1 MKKVT
6 FLLLHLNYGGLEKQV
21 TTLAN
26 SLADKYDVTLL
37 VLYDLLNSTS
47 FYHLD
52 ERIKVKF
59 IYSFGIIRGKELK
72 QNIFNLKIFLFIKN
86 VINDIKLLYTKYFG
100 LKRIINKLNTD
111 ILIST
116 RIEFAKQIKRKDIIT
131 ISQEHSYINTPKY
144 LKKCRNSF
152 NNVKY
157 LIVMTNK
164 AKELYEGVFK
174 NCNSYT
180 KIVVIPNMI
189 YENSDGVASKLN
201 NNQIISIGRLEEVK
215 DFKTLIL
222 IFSKISQKYEN
233 ITLKIIGS
241 GSQKESLEK
250 IIKENNLENRVIL
263 TGTLSEDDIKKEL
276 LKSDIFVLT
285 SKSES
290 FSLVLCEAMNY
301 GLPCVAF
308 DVDVGPRE
316 IIENNQTGFI
326 IPDRNVYEMQNKTQE
341 LIDDIELRK
350 KIGQKAHNSAQKYYP
365 KNIIGKWIN
374 IFENNNN

>member
-350 KIGQKAHNSAQKYYP
+350 KIGQKA
-365 KNIIGKWIN
+365 
-374 IFENNNN
+374 

>member
-250 IIKENNLENRVIL
+250 IIKENLENRVIL